1 MTEKTAVLFGVVA
14 KLSDGNVHQVL
25 FNQEQQDR
33 VTEAIRAFGGSPL
46 KVHADVL
53 PLTIER
59 AEKGGGE

>member
-1 MTEKTAVLFGVVA
+1 MSDKTAVLFGVVA

-33 VTEAIRAFGGSPL
+33 VTEAIKALGGSPL

-53 PLTIER
+53 PLTIESV
-59 AEKGGGE
+59 EKGGVE